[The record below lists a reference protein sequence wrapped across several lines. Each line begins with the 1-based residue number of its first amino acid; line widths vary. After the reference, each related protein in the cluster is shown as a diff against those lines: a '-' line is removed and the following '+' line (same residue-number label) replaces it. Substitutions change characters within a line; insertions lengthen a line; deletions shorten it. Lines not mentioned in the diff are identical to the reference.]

1 MALYLDVP
9 FYSCV
14 WRFVLYTKL
23 YPRDRSIGRYFRQ
36 GVSVYGG
43 LFGLFPYDTGISGQY
58 DATAHIQYGPA
69 TAWTSFIWEQ
79 RPSFTK
85 ERENLLA
92 YSRLLAEALTGKG
105 GEISQSHIIPFIV
118 GESED
123 CVRKAEELQRK
134 GFYCLPVRPPTVP
147 KGTSRI
153 RFSLTANLTIKNIHQ
168 LIVETGRIRQFRW
181 CRVTDCRTR

>member
-1 MALYLDVP
+1 MGAYL
-9 FYSCV
+9 V
-14 WRFVLYTKL
+14 W
-23 YPRDRSIGRYFRQ
+23 
-36 GVSVYGG
+36 
-43 LFGLFPYDTGISGQY
+43 FPYDTGISGQY

-69 TAWTSFIWEQ
+69 TVPNRMDFLHLGAT
-79 RPSFTK
+79 PSFTK

-168 LIVETGRIRQFRW
+168 LIGRDGACLVSHRDMPRLY
-181 CRVTDCRTR
+181 TPG

>member
-1 MALYLDVP
+1 MEVIEQERIRR
-9 FYSCV
+9 
-14 WRFVLYTKL
+14 RFSQAVNT
-23 YPRDRSIGRYFRQ
+23 
-36 GVSVYGG
+36 
-43 LFGLFPYDTGISGQY
+43 YD
-58 DATAHIQYGPA
+58 DHAEA
-69 TAWTSFIWEQ
+69 EQ
-79 RPSFTK
+79 LPSFTK

-92 YSRLLAEALTGKG
+92 YSRLLAEALTSKG

-153 RFSLTANLTIKNIHQ
+153 RFSLTANLTDRKS
-168 LIVETGRIRQFRW
+168 
-181 CRVTDCRTR
+181 TRLNSSHT